1 MNIVNFVGDKPLRED
16 PFSSDFFKDF
26 QASTLPSHGQI
37 KRVHYN
43 KQDAPENLPDEFSL
57 FVKPTEKVDY
67 QVSNCTGRKR
77 AVLIGINYVNTRYQ
91 LGGCFNDVKNIKEFI
106 TKSYGYDESNMK
118 VLTDS
123 PNRRLDPTLIPTR
136 ENIINAIKWLVHD
149 PKANDSGHGGQLV
162 DESGEEEDGFDETI
176 MPLDFEINGQ
186 IIDDELHNL
195 MVAPLPAGV
204 RLTVIF
210 DCCHSGTVLDLPYIY
225 STRGVIKETN
235 ILSLGGRDLL
245 NAGFNYFKSGKGVLD
260 TIKGLK
266 DTAAKHQKLRFK
278 NIETKSSPAD
288 IIMFSGCKDTQ
299 TSADAQEAGE
309 ATGAMSHALVKSL
322 RLNPNPT
329 YQELLNSIRDVLK
342 AKYAQ
347 KPQLSTSGTTV
358 VLGTFG
364 CGKTRLCFEAL
375 YQNYGLYLVAYTYNI
390 GSNEL
395 ELAARWT
402 KDNIENKQPKEAENL
417 EEWAIMPA
425 LDCIAI
431 PWSTL
436 KTNLLVRSL
445 SSLCYSFT
453 GAIVCITG
461 SGLSLLRARDDSSR
475 GKEELHVPTF
485 NQFGRIETS
494 NELFELAK
502 SIFPREEELR
512 LNEQLKNLINNL
524 TTSADSLPNKEYR
537 IYTGFADL
545 EKYPSERPAYI
556 NSVATLELAKR
567 DGHYYEIEHISI
579 RKEGSA
585 EDFGNLLESSICII
599 DVDVED
605 DGDTNDLPNE
615 QPVHKFSLR
624 NSPFSSASRKI
635 FGSAC
640 KIDGRSSKFDATKSQ
655 VVDFST
661 RNIFLF

>member
-299 TSADAQEAGE
+299 TSADAQEA
-309 ATGAMSHALVKSL
+309 
-322 RLNPNPT
+322 
-329 YQELLNSIRDVLK
+329 
-342 AKYAQ
+342 
-347 KPQLSTSGTTV
+347 
-358 VLGTFG
+358 
-364 CGKTRLCFEAL
+364 
-375 YQNYGLYLVAYTYNI
+375 VAYTYNI

-567 DGHYYEIEHISI
+567 DGHYYV
-579 RKEGSA
+579 
-585 EDFGNLLESSICII
+585 FGFC
-599 DVDVED
+599 
-605 DGDTNDLPNE
+605 PY
-615 QPVHKFSLR
+615 
-624 NSPFSSASRKI
+624 
-635 FGSAC
+635 
-640 KIDGRSSKFDATKSQ
+640 
-655 VVDFST
+655 
-661 RNIFLF
+661 